1 MASITIPYAVADFIE
16 MRERG
21 FYYVDKTQYIAKL
34 EDYKAPVFLRPRRFG
49 KSLLISTLEAYYQGK
64 KELFEGLAI
73 EQLEKDWIK
82 YPILHLDLNIE
93 KYDTPESLDNI
104 LEKSLTAWEKL
115 YGAEPSERSFSLRFA
130 GIIERACKQ
139 AGQRVVI
146 LVDEY
151 DKPMLQAIGN
161 EELQKQ
167 FRNTLKPFYGA
178 LKTMDGC
185 IKFAFLTGVT
195 KFGKVSVFSDLNNLD
210 DISMRKDYVELC
222 GVSDREL
229 HDTLDAELHEFADVR
244 GVTYDKLCAELKECY
259 DGYHFT
265 YNSIGIYNP
274 FSLLNTFKY
283 REFGSYWF
291 ETGTPTYL
299 VELLKKHH
307 YDLERMA
314 HEETSAAVLNSID
327 STSDNPIPVI
337 YQSGYLTIKEYDR
350 DFQIYTL
357 AYPNKEV
364 RKGFIESLM
373 PAYVHLPAR
382 ENTFYVVSFIKDLRV
397 GNLDQCMERIKSF
410 FASIPNDMNNKEEKH
425 YQTIFYLLFR
435 LMGQYV
441 DAEVKS
447 AVGRAD
453 VVIKMQEAIYV
464 FEFKVDGTPEEALA
478 QINSKQYAIP
488 YQADHRKVIKVG
500 VNFDSS
506 TRTIGEWIIEN

>member
-1 MASITIPYAVADFIE
+1 MD
-16 MRERG
+16 G
-21 FYYVDKTQYIAKL
+21 
-34 EDYKAPVFLRPRRFG
+34 
-49 KSLLISTLEAYYQGK
+49 
-64 KELFEGLAI
+64 AI
-73 EQLEKDWIK
+73 
-82 YPILHLDLNIE
+82 
-93 KYDTPESLDNI
+93 
-104 LEKSLTAWEKL
+104 
-115 YGAEPSERSFSLRFA
+115 RFA
-130 GIIERACKQ
+130 
-139 AGQRVVI
+139 
-146 LVDEY
+146 L
-151 DKPMLQAIGN
+151 
-161 EELQKQ
+161 
-167 FRNTLKPFYGA
+167 
-178 LKTMDGC
+178 
-185 IKFAFLTGVT
+185 LTGVT

-210 DISMRKDYVELC
+210 DISMRKQYVDLC
-222 GVSDREL
+222 GVSEKEL
-229 HDTLDAELHEFADVR
+229 HDNLEIELHELADAKEL
-244 GVTYDKLCAELKECY
+244 TYGELCNRLREYY

-314 HEETSAAVLNSID
+314 HEETSVAVLNSID

-506 TRTIGEWIIEN
+506 MRTIGEWIIEN